1 MADDNNNAFDTTG
14 LKWALGGVAGA
25 GLLGGLL
32 GGSFSGSSGGVSSQ
46 RELVDMLRSQLE
58 FERGQKFSVSSPTSR
73 SVLERLRASQ
83 EQQEE
88 NVMNV
93 AAKRGLR
100 DTSSTLEQLRMGGL
114 ETEGQALS
122 NLASQF
128 EQKQSQEIMNLVNQL
143 TSAQSV
149 LNQLIQ
155 QEEMEEQEGRRALWQ
170 SIGSLGTSAIVGL
183 VGGK

>member
-83 EQQEE
+83 EQHEQ

-100 DTSSTLEQLRMGGL
+100 DTSSTLEQLRMGGR
-114 ETEGQALS
+114 
-122 NLASQF
+122 N
-128 EQKQSQEIMNLVNQL
+128 
-143 TSAQSV
+143 
-149 LNQLIQ
+149 
-155 QEEMEEQEGRRALWQ
+155 RRA
-170 SIGSLGTSAIVGL
+170 GF
-183 VGGK
+183 K